1 MPILDW
7 LGKSAVINHHN
18 QVPYRL
24 VHCNGSLSSGDKD
37 SGNLLV
43 QGDNLVAL
51 KALLPHYA
59 GQVKCIYIDPPYN
72 TGNEGWVYNDNV
84 NSDTIRKWL
93 GKVVGKDAEDLSR
106 HDKWLCM
113 MYPRLSLLKEFLR
126 DDGVIFVSID
136 DNEQANLKFLMD
148 EVFGSLSFM
157 GQFVW
162 KSRVSEDTRALN
174 GISNDHEYI
183 FAYANKKIPRLK
195 GMEKEIAK
203 FSNPDNDTR
212 GIWRSADLTGLA
224 DKNARPNL
232 HYSLVNPETGMT
244 YECPSKGW
252 RFDRSTMQKKIEE
265 KRILWPINKTG
276 RPRQKVFFYEMESLY
291 KNVSSVITFTSTS
304 RGTREIN
311 EILGKNI
318 FQFPKPSDL
327 ICFLISQATSK
338 NDLIL
343 DSFAGSGT
351 TGHAVLQANAED
363 GGNRRFIL
371 VEMDKTIAQEVTA
384 QRLTKVIGG
393 YFKNGD
399 TDKPVAG
406 LGGGFRFCRL
416 GKPLFDEWGELIGE
430 ATFSDIAA
438 HVFFI
443 ETGSPI
449 PKRADGST
457 PFIGA
462 FQNKAVCLLYSTE
475 NTGMPLEGSGNTLTP
490 ELLPQLAL
498 PQECAAGSE
507 RVVYAEHCTLNPQQL
522 EQENISFRQIP
533 YHLTKEGQ

>member
-1 MPILDW
+1 MPVLDW
-7 LGKSAVINHHN
+7 LGKSAVTNHHN

-113 MYPRLSLLKEFLR
+113 MYPRLKILKEFLR

-136 DNEQANLKFLMD
+136 DNEQANLKLLMD
-148 EVFGSLSFM
+148 EIFGENNLL

-162 KSRVSEDTRALN
+162 TTKNAARGVPPKTMLM
-174 GISNDHEYI
+174 SNHEYI
-183 FAYANKKIPRLK
+183 ITYARNIDKIKFKGIARDTNDFA
-195 GMEKEIAK
+195 
-203 FSNPDNDTR
+203 NPDNDPR
-212 GIWRSADLTGLA
+212 GLWRSESIKATGLQ
-224 DKNARPNL
+224 D
-232 HYSLVNPETGMT
+232 SFFDIVNPQTGDIFHANWAFSEITIKRMIA
-244 YECPSKGW
+244 EDLILFPKNKKG
-252 RFDRSTMQKKIEE
+252 T
-265 KRILWPINKTG
+265 
-276 RPRQKVFFYEMESLY
+276 PRQKKFFNSYLNDRKAFVTY
-291 KNVSSVITFTSTS
+291 LGWFSTET
-304 RGTREIN
+304 GTKQFE
-311 EILGKNI
+311 EILGQDAFI
-318 FQFPKPSDL
+318 FTKPIDL
-327 ICFLISQATSK
+327 IKFLVEQATDTE
-338 NDLIL
+338 NDCIIL

-371 VEMDKTIAQEVTA
+371 VEMDKAIAQEVTA

-399 TDKPVAG
+399 SDKPVAG

-416 GKPLFDEWGELIGE
+416 GKPLFDEWGDL
-430 ATFSDIAA
+430 
-438 HVFFI
+438 
-443 ETGSPI
+443 
-449 PKRADGST
+449 
-457 PFIGA
+457 
-462 FQNKAVCLLYSTE
+462 
-475 NTGMPLEGSGNTLTP
+475 
-490 ELLPQLAL
+490 
-498 PQECAAGSE
+498 
-507 RVVYAEHCTLNPQQL
+507 
-522 EQENISFRQIP
+522 
-533 YHLTKEGQ
+533 